1 MQPWRQSSCISS
13 LAVALLAAAP
23 ASPAGAARDLQIEAQ
38 REGAAVEIKAHA
50 ELDAPLALA
59 WQVLTD
65 YERLPAFIP
74 GIAKSVVRERHG
86 ATLLVEQS
94 GAARFLVF
102 SFPIEVRYEVTERP
116 QQSVESHAVGGNLRR
131 MNGRYELEPGAE
143 PLTVRLRYHGLIEP
157 DFNLPP
163 LIGVAALR
171 SMAEEQFAAM
181 VAEIE
186 RRAAEA
192 GAAEPSGRASE
203 PSGRV
208 AK

>member
-1 MQPWRQSSCISS
+1 VLPWRQSSCICP

-23 ASPAGAARDLQIEAQ
+23 AGPASAARDLQIEAQ
-38 REGAAVEIKAHA
+38 REGTSVEIKAHA
-50 ELDAPLALA
+50 ELAAPLAIA

-74 GIAKSVVRERHG
+74 GLAKSVVRERLG
-86 ATLLVEQS
+86 DTLLVEQS
-94 GAARFLVF
+94 GEARFLIF

-116 QQSVESHAVGGNLRR
+116 QQSIESRAVAGNLRR
-131 MNGRYELEPGAE
+131 MNGRYDLEAGEE

-163 LIGVAALR
+163 LVGVAALR
-171 SMAEEQFAAM
+171 GMAAEQFAAM

-192 GAAEPSGRASE
+192 AERPGRA
-203 PSGRV
+203 V
-208 AK
+208 K